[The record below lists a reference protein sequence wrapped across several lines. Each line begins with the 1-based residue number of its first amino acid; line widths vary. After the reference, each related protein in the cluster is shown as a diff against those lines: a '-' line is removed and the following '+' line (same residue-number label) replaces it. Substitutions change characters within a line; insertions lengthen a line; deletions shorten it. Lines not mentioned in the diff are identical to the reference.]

1 MTFPCYI
8 DSVSL
13 QVSFHTLYNLSLPE
27 TYLGQM
33 KAVPGSSGDS
43 VSLLMGEPQQNQAC
57 GYPVGVTAAL
67 TKAVMTVMLG
77 GGTRSTEPGC
87 LGELLCSILGSK
99 KLKNQVKIML
109 SIYLNVFLS
118 QVVCELLR
126 PLEETAPK

>member
-1 MTFPCYI
+1 MTFPCYR

-33 KAVPGSSGDS
+33 KEVPRSSGDS

-77 GGTRSTEPGC
+77 GTRSTEPGC
-87 LGELLCSILGSK
+87 LGEPLCSILGSK